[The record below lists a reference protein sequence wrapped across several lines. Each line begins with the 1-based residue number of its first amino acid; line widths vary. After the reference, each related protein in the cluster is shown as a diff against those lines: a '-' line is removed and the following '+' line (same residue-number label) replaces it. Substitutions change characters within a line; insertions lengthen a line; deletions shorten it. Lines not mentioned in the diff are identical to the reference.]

1 MKRRIAITGVGVVSA
16 IGVGQQQTC
25 EAFRRG
31 RSGVGR
37 VTHLS
42 TVHKEFPVGE
52 VKLSNEEMCRL
63 LDIPYTD
70 RVSRTELIGILALRE
85 ALQEA
90 GLTERHGMALVS
102 GTTVRGM
109 STWTPLGT

>member
-25 EAFRRG
+25 EALRRG

-63 LDIPYTD
+63 LDIP
-70 RVSRTELIGILALRE
+70 
-85 ALQEA
+85 
-90 GLTERHGMALVS
+90 
-102 GTTVRGM
+102 
-109 STWTPLGT
+109 